1 MPPMD
6 EASFE
11 RAAERTLQQLMTALE
26 EVLGDGA
33 EVDLEGGILT
43 VALETGGT
51 YLLNMHRPNRQIWLS
66 SPKSGAW
73 HFDADPNAPG
83 QWIATKGGERLHDL
97 LAREFGQEL
106 ALD

>member
-6 EASFE
+6 ETSFQ
-11 RAAERTLQQLMTALE
+11 RAAEKTFQHLMTALE
-26 EVLGDGA
+26 DGLGDEA

-43 VALETGGT
+43 VVIEGGGT

-73 HFDADPNAPG
+73 HFDPDPSAPG
-83 QWIATKGGERLHDL
+83 HWIATKGGERLHDL
-97 LAREFGQEL
+97 LSRELGQDL